1 MAIFHDVCLTLKSF
15 HCGRIRTGVKNKE
28 NKFKLIVVGVF
39 PPLRLG
45 RLRVHSAP
53 CYSTHGRSA
62 PSAVLGEANRINA
75 DGCATRLP
83 LADGSAWP
91 TKKKCKQFPQIWGAT
106 RTGTQAHVS

>member
-1 MAIFHDVCLTLKSF
+1 MAIFQDVCLTLKSF

-28 NKFKLIVVGVF
+28 NKFKLIVVGFF

-45 RLRVHSAP
+45 RLRVHSVP

-83 LADGSAWP
+83 LADGSA
-91 TKKKCKQFPQIWGAT
+91 
-106 RTGTQAHVS
+106 